1 MLGAVPGHGDVLK
14 NAGRLLTT
22 TGVTSAMG
30 FAYWTVAARMFR
42 QRVVG
47 YSSATV
53 SAVTLLGTVGIF
65 GIFGLR
71 TVLIPAD
78 LEFTTNS
85 QLAIGQPQRPTAA
98 GLPARW
104 GGRRRGL
111 WPWR

>member
-1 MLGAVPGHGDVLK
+1 MKITGQLRGLQAWAEFDVYLPERWADDLPLRHA
-14 NAGRLLTT
+14 AG
-22 TGVTSAMG
+22 
-30 FAYWTVAARMFR
+30 
-42 QRVVG
+42 
-47 YSSATV
+47 
-53 SAVTLLGTVGIF
+53 
-65 GIFGLR
+65 
-71 TVLIPAD
+71 IPAD